1 MGGSKSTHKNS
12 IRHYFALGIL
22 SLIFVLSACLFMFC
36 GCAGTDKYIEI
47 VVAGGD
53 ATVTPVPAVNKQAD
67 GTTNTVSA
75 PSAVPEENIRGKAE
89 EKKDYVAEDAAQT
102 EVQPD
107 IIDVA
112 IVPPIEIPVFT
123 PLIIPT
129 PELLYTPVPIVTPVA
144 SAAPA
149 VTPVPTPDTD
159 KIMQQELADVYAEYS
174 EEWDLLYK
182 EYETKC
188 AITLSSIENM
198 GPESDDPEYV
208 AEYTRLS
215 ELLDKYEKEFKQKV
229 EKLDAVYYEKYS
241 AVYDK
246 YGK

>member
-1 MGGSKSTHKNS
+1 MDGSKSTHKNS
-12 IRHYFALGIL
+12 TGHCSAPGIL

-47 VVAGGD
+47 IVAGGD
-53 ATVTPVPAVNKQAD
+53 AVITPVPAANKQAD
-67 GTTNTVSA
+67 STANMVSA
-75 PSAVPEENIRGKAE
+75 PSAVPEENIKETE
-89 EKKDYVAEDAAQT
+89 EDKTEYITEAAVQT
-102 EVQPD
+102 QPD
-107 IIDVA
+107 VVDVA
-112 IVPPIEIPVFT
+112 IMPPVEIPVFT

-215 ELLDKYEKEFKQKV
+215 GLLDKYEKEFKQKV